1 MWSPYVQFAVIS
13 VIVKDYKKGDYKDG
27 SNQRKFK
34 SETDP
39 KPRGSSL
46 GSSASDKSSSPS
58 TSGVSFEDGWQEH
71 RRRREEEQSRER
83 RRKYE
88 WALKMDR

>member
-27 SNQRKFK
+27 SNQRKLK

-46 GSSASDKSSSPS
+46 GSALDKSSSPS

-71 RRRREEEQSRER
+71 RRKREEEQSRER